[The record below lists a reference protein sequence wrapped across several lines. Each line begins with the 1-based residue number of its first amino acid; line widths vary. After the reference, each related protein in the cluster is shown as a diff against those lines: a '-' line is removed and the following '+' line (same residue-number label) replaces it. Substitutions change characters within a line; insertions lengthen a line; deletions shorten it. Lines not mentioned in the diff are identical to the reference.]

1 MWKYKVVASVMERLK
16 CDPVRSILV
25 TKKPYPANITKKTGK
40 VKSMLKTAAI
50 QALAY
55 TQHLKDPFAAKP
67 LRARKATSNRAMAIR
82 MKLPA
87 ASCGVFWRR
96 RINE

>member
-16 CDPVRSILV
+16 CDPVSSILV
-25 TKKPYPANITKKTGK
+25 TRKPYPANITKKTGK

-67 LRARKATSNRAMAIR
+67 LRAQRYFFAFR
-82 MKLPA
+82 
-87 ASCGVFWRR
+87 
-96 RINE
+96 